1 MSEISLVGVS
11 KAFGHVRA
19 LDGVSLNVAEG
30 ELLALLGP
38 SGCGKTTLLRVVA
51 GLTALDEGRIL
62 IGGQDV
68 TTRPTRQRPIG
79 MVFQSYA
86 LFPNLTV
93 RGNVAFPLEVRR
105 WARDRVKRRVDE
117 LLALVRLETQ
127 ADRYPGQI
135 SGGEAQRCAL
145 ARALAPDPQV
155 LLLDE
160 PLSALDVLVR
170 TRLRDE
176 IRRVQQ
182 SVGTTTIYVTHDQSE
197 ALAIADRVAIMN
209 HGRVEQVGAPRELY
223 ADPQTEF
230 SASFVGSRNAVE
242 VTVRDGRAALGSLFD
257 VAAPVGSNGRVISFF
272 APENVRVTL
281 PDASSAGQPGTVD
294 AVTFHGAVTRLH
306 VAALIDGAQTR
317 LYADLPSREAARF
330 DVGTAVKLHVDAV
343 DVRSF
348 PLDDS
353 GRETVTED
361 DG

>member
-1 MSEISLVGVS
+1 MSDISLERVS
-11 KAFGHVRA
+11 KSFGAVRA
-19 LDGVSLNVAEG
+19 LDEVSLNVSAG
-30 ELLALLGP
+30 ELITLLGP

-51 GLTALDEGRIL
+51 GLEPLDAGRIR
-62 IGGQDV
+62 IGGADV
-68 TTRPTRQRPIG
+68 TDRPTRDRPIG

-93 RGNVAFPLEVRR
+93 RGNVAFPLEVRG
-105 WARDRVKRRVDE
+105 WTGARVRVRVDE
-117 LLALVRLETQ
+117 LLALVRLERQ

-160 PLSALDVLVR
+160 PLSALDVVVR

-209 HGRVEQVGAPRELY
+209 NGRIEQVGAPRDIY

-230 SASFVGSRNAVE
+230 SASFIGSRNAVE
-242 VTVRDGRAALGSLFD
+242 VPVREGFVTLGRVFT
-257 VAAPVGSNGRVISFF
+257 VAAPAGSNGRVISFF
-272 APENVRVTL
+272 APENVHVARAAEGH
-281 PDASSAGQPGTVD
+281 PGQRAVVD
-294 AVTFHGAVTRLH
+294 ALTFHGAVTRLH
-306 VAALIDGAQTR
+306 VAANVEGRQMR
-317 LYADLPSREAARF
+317 LYADLPSRQAAPF
-330 DVGTAVKLHVDAV
+330 AVGTEVALHVEAG
-343 DVRSF
+343 DVRCF
-348 PLDDS
+348 PISD
-353 GRETVTED
+353 
-361 DG
+361 

>member
-11 KAFGHVRA
+11 KSFGHVRA

-51 GLTALDEGRIL
+51 GLTVLDAGRIL
-62 IGGQDV
+62 IGGQDM

-93 RGNVAFPLEVRR
+93 RGNVAFPLEVRH
-105 WARDRVKRRVDE
+105 WPRDRVKQRVDE
-117 LLALVRLETQ
+117 LLSLVRLEAQ
-127 ADRYPGQI
+127 ADRYPGEI

-145 ARALAPDPQV
+145 ARALAPDPAV

-209 HGRVEQVGAPRELY
+209 HGHVEQVGAPRELY
-223 ADPQTEF
+223 ADPRTEF
-230 SASFVGSRNAVE
+230 SASFVGSRNAIE
-242 VTVRDGRAALGSLFD
+242 VSVRDGRATLGELFD
-257 VAAPVGSNGRVISFF
+257 VAAPVGSNGRVMSFF

-281 PDASSAGQPGTVD
+281 PDTSSAGQAAVVE

-306 VAALIDGAQTR
+306 VETVIDGVEAR

-330 DVGTAVKLHVDAV
+330 EVGATVTLHVDTR
-343 DVRSF
+343 DVHCF
-348 PLDDS
+348 P
-353 GRETVTED
+353 VT
-361 DG
+361 DGTSV